1 MERYPDLPVCV
12 DLTGRLAE
20 EVTAFV
26 EAEAGW
32 QVVGGEGPLLPVL
45 TLAAEAAGPGSV
57 VVRPG
62 AVTSGEVREA
72 LLAGALDV
80 VSWPEDRLRL
90 LSLPGRL
97 RPASAG
103 PAAPLLR
110 VGGCRGGVGAS
121 TVALAIGATVAWS
134 GGRALVVGDA
144 GLVRLG
150 GIGSWQ
156 GPGAAELS
164 VLGAA
169 AAHEVERVARP
180 LPGIRGLCVLLGS
193 AQLPV
198 PAGWP
203 YDLVVADVGVAGAA
217 EAHLV
222 VAAADGSL
230 AHAPPGADVLVVEHG
245 PLDRAG
251 VRRAL
256 GRSPAGWLPYS
267 ARVAR
272 AGLAG
277 RVPSALPGSWVKALR
292 AGVGAMA
299 EREPLGGTCA
309 PAGSHPDGASAPT
322 SRASGPRR

>member
-1 MERYPDLPVCV
+1 MVERYVDLPVCV
-12 DLTGRLAE
+12 DLPGRLGE

-32 QVVGGEGPLLPVL
+32 QVVGGDGPLLPVL
-45 TLAAEAAGPGSV
+45 TLAERASGPSSV

-62 AVTSGEVREA
+62 VVASSDVREG

-80 VSWPEDRLRL
+80 ISWPEDRLRL

-97 RPASAG
+97 RPAAEG
-103 PAAPLLR
+103 PAAPVLR
-110 VGGCRGGVGAS
+110 IAGCRGGVGTS
-121 TVALAIGATVAWS
+121 TVALAVAATIAWS
-134 GGRALVVGDA
+134 GGRALVIGDA
-144 GLVRLG
+144 GLHRLA
-150 GIGSWQ
+150 GIDAWN

-164 VLGAA
+164 ALGGQ

-180 LPGIRGLCVLLGS
+180 VAGVAGLSVLRGDGRVPG
-193 AQLPV
+193 

-203 YDLVVADVGVAGAA
+203 YEMVIVDLGVSGAG

-222 VAAADGSL
+222 VGAADGSL
-230 AHAPPGADVLVVEHG
+230 IDAPAGGDVLVVEHG

-251 VRRAL
+251 VRRQL

-277 RVPSALPGSWVKALR
+277 RVPSGLPGSWVKALR
-292 AGVGAMA
+292 TGVGAMA
-299 EREPLGGTCA
+299 VR
-309 PAGSHPDGASAPT
+309 
-322 SRASGPRR
+322 